1 MEKVILVEEIGE
13 FFSKMYK
20 AHKGR
25 DIEVNLMMSENK
37 IQIYNRESFSFTDVK
52 IIEEKPTLDGLVK
65 SLISEKH
72 GDEF

>member
-1 MEKVILVEEIGE
+1 MEKVILAEEIGE

-20 AHKGR
+20 AHKCR
-25 DIEVNLMMSENK
+25 DVEVNLMMSENK

-52 IIEEKPTLDGLVK
+52 IAEEKPTLDGLVK

>member
-1 MEKVILVEEIGE
+1 MEKVILAEEIGE
-13 FFSKMYK
+13 FFSKMYN

-25 DIEVNLMMSENK
+25 DVEVNLIMSENK

-52 IIEEKPTLDGLVK
+52 IIEKKPTLDGLVK